1 MNEQDHIPI
10 LEPEP
15 ETQDEIEEKQR
26 LKAAF
31 ADMEKNQLA
40 LLDDAGKSVIER
52 VATFLAILFGVTAF
66 GSSFPPAYLKNNPL
80 NKYLIIVILVC
91 YLVAMALGILAI
103 QPRSYTWHRY
113 QAKEMVKTWQGIIAY
128 KKRLVQWAGMLFAL
142 GTVLLALLIVSL
154 IWNV

>member
-1 MNEQDHIPI
+1 MNVEDQPPI
-10 LEPEP
+10 LESEP
-15 ETQDEIEEKQR
+15 ETQDHIEEKQR

-40 LLDDAGKSVIER
+40 FLDDAGKSVIER

-66 GSSFPPAYLKNNPL
+66 GSSFPPQYLKSNPSI
-80 NKYLIIVILVC
+80 KYLIIIILLC
-91 YLVAMALGILAI
+91 YLVAMALAIIAI

-113 QAKEMVKTWQGIIAY
+113 QAKKMEEILKGIIAY
-128 KKRLVQWAGMLFAL
+128 KKRLVQLAGILFAL
-142 GTVLLALLIVSL
+142 GTVILAVLIVSL

>member
-1 MNEQDHIPI
+1 MNEQDQPLII
-10 LEPEP
+10 ESEP

-31 ADMEKNQLA
+31 DDMEKNQLV
-40 LLDDAGKSVIER
+40 LLDSAGKSIIER

-80 NKYLIIVILVC
+80 NKYLIIVILLC
-91 YLVAMALGILAI
+91 YLVAMALGMLAI

-128 KKRLVQWAGMLFAL
+128 KKRLVQWAGMLFGL
-142 GTVLLALLIVSL
+142 GTVLLAVLIVSL
-154 IWNV
+154 IWKV

>member
-10 LEPEP
+10 LEPGP

-31 ADMEKNQLA
+31 ADMEKNQLV

-80 NKYLIIVILVC
+80 NKYLIIVILLC
-91 YLVAMALGILAI
+91 YLVAMALGMLAI
-103 QPRSYTWHRY
+103 RPRSYTWHRY
-113 QAKEMVKTWQGIIAY
+113 QAKEMANTWQGIIVY
-128 KKRLVQWAGMLFAL
+128 KKRLVQWAGMLFVF
-142 GTVLLALLIVSL
+142 GTILLAVLIVSL
-154 IWNV
+154 IWKV